1 MFQKEDNRMSLE
13 FVIIQALNEIQVVS
27 KINSCLFV
35 IGVLDKK
42 KISSEELQ
50 ELKKQLLGILNDKD
64 KYREINLRDA
74 LVKDETLAYFGK
86 DFGKDDALRYRAD
99 IEELIQKINM
109 MLIEAYAL
117 AYVTITGK
125 TGKTID
131 LEGVDSGAVR

>member
-1 MFQKEDNRMSLE
+1 MFQKDDNKMSLE
-13 FVIIQALNEIQVVS
+13 FVILQALNETQVVS

-42 KISSEELQ
+42 NIAPKELSK
-50 ELKKQLLGILNDKD
+50 LKKELLEVLKD
-64 KYREINLRDA
+64 PKKYREINFRDA

-86 DFGKDDALRYRAD
+86 DFGKDDALGYRAD

-109 MLIEAYAL
+109 TLIEAYAL

-125 TGKTID
+125 TGGVID
-131 LEGVDSGAVR
+131 LEGVDEGDVR